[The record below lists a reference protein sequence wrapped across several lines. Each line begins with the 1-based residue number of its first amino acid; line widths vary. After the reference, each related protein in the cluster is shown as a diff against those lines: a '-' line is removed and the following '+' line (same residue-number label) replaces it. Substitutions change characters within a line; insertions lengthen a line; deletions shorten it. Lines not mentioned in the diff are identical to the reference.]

1 MPPFPSDEREQFL
14 DLLDRVLW
22 LDSPIEDA
30 DAVETMTKFGDC
42 SDILPAEYCI
52 EICIPLWSTYADA
65 ARTLMGA
72 NLQRSGVGRTRR
84 QLRFRR

>member
-1 MPPFPSDEREQFL
+1 MSSLPPAAREQFL

-22 LDSPIEDA
+22 LDDPIDDA
-30 DAVETMTKFGDC
+30 EVEEMTSKFCDC

-65 ARTLMGA
+65 ARALRGA
-72 NLQRSGVGRTRR
+72 DSRRSEVGRSRR
-84 QLRFRR
+84 RSRFVR